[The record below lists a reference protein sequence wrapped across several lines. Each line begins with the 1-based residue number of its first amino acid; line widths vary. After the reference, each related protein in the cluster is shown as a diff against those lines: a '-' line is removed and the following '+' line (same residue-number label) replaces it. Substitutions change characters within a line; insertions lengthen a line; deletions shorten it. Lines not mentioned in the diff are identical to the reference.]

1 MPINEIFAIILWIL
15 IFILIIGFGFYLFSY
30 FKYKKNVEKT
40 KEKFKI
46 YNNYQKKYSNYNV
59 DYLVKN
65 ISIDHPEIKT
75 YTIREAFDNWNA
87 KQKKW
92 LELIVNATE
101 IAQTMSINKLNN
113 ILKKIDKVE
122 KKMIIFGD
130 SINNIFNNSL
140 KMSESKNFKAK
151 VLPLNEALEE
161 FYNYLSKQKIYD
173 EQNFKNIQEYKHKV
187 DTQMKYLYKSLNK
200 QNQRLIEL
208 LNNYADKL
216 INYYQFLVT
225 INHFSS
231 LENKISEL
239 IKNGNYNSDFS
250 VELQRHANI
259 FKKISNDITSMTK
272 DSINPTWLF
281 IDVMNNKLNKNNLSK
296 ETKEWYKNNYLQIEK
311 LIKSVV
317 SIYEVYNKFK
327 NSKNKIFQA
336 INLNEWY
343 QISEKIFQSYNEI
356 TKIKN
361 SSYVIENKQE
371 ILIENYINILN
382 LLNQWILLSNRICVD
397 ISSQFNYQL
406 LINNQKISLL
416 NAIEFFDQNNID
428 TKLNL
433 MNLKQKLNSIHFPY
447 SNLEKQIINNVSQS
461 VLKINDKLYKSE
473 SIKMLA
479 IELRKHQLLNT
490 NQKYL
495 DQSIQINELY
505 DQNKY
510 FDYIEKYI
518 STFK

>member
-1 MPINEIFAIILWIL
+1 MPINQIFAIILWIL

-40 KEKFKI
+40 KQKFNI

-173 EQNFKNIQEYKHKV
+173 EQNFKNIQEYKRKV
-187 DTQMKYLYKSLNK
+187 DTQMKYLYNSLNK
-200 QNQRLIEL
+200 PNQRFIEL

-239 IKNGNYNSDFS
+239 IKNGNN
-250 VELQRHANI
+250 
-259 FKKISNDITSMTK
+259 
-272 DSINPTWLF
+272 
-281 IDVMNNKLNKNNLSK
+281 
-296 ETKEWYKNNYLQIEK
+296 
-311 LIKSVV
+311 
-317 SIYEVYNKFK
+317 
-327 NSKNKIFQA
+327 
-336 INLNEWY
+336 
-343 QISEKIFQSYNEI
+343 
-356 TKIKN
+356 
-361 SSYVIENKQE
+361 
-371 ILIENYINILN
+371 
-382 LLNQWILLSNRICVD
+382 
-397 ISSQFNYQL
+397 
-406 LINNQKISLL
+406 
-416 NAIEFFDQNNID
+416 
-428 TKLNL
+428 
-433 MNLKQKLNSIHFPY
+433 
-447 SNLEKQIINNVSQS
+447 
-461 VLKINDKLYKSE
+461 
-473 SIKMLA
+473 
-479 IELRKHQLLNT
+479 
-490 NQKYL
+490 
-495 DQSIQINELY
+495 
-505 DQNKY
+505 
-510 FDYIEKYI
+510 
-518 STFK
+518 

>member
-15 IFILIIGFGFYLFSY
+15 IFILLIGFGFYLFSY

-40 KEKFKI
+40 KQKFNI

-140 KMSESKNFKAK
+140 KMSESRNFKAK

-173 EQNFKNIQEYKHKV
+173 EQNFKNIQEYKRKV
-187 DTQMKYLYKSLNK
+187 DTQMKYLYNSLNK
-200 QNQRLIEL
+200 PNQRFIEL

-259 FKKISNDITSMTK
+259 FKKISNDITSMNK

-336 INLNEWY
+336 INLNEW
-343 QISEKIFQSYNEI
+343 
-356 TKIKN
+356 
-361 SSYVIENKQE
+361 
-371 ILIENYINILN
+371 
-382 LLNQWILLSNRICVD
+382 
-397 ISSQFNYQL
+397 
-406 LINNQKISLL
+406 
-416 NAIEFFDQNNID
+416 
-428 TKLNL
+428 
-433 MNLKQKLNSIHFPY
+433 
-447 SNLEKQIINNVSQS
+447 
-461 VLKINDKLYKSE
+461 
-473 SIKMLA
+473 
-479 IELRKHQLLNT
+479 
-490 NQKYL
+490 
-495 DQSIQINELY
+495 
-505 DQNKY
+505 
-510 FDYIEKYI
+510 
-518 STFK
+518 

>member
-1 MPINEIFAIILWIL
+1 MTINEIFATILWI
-15 IFILIIGFGFYLFSY
+15 FISILAIAFGFYLYSY

-40 KEKFKI
+40 KEKFNI

-75 YTIREAFDNWNA
+75 YTIRESFDNWKA
-87 KQKKW
+87 KQKRW

-113 ILKKIDKVE
+113 LLKKIDKVE
-122 KKMIIFGD
+122 KKMVIFGD

-140 KMSESKNFKAK
+140 KVSESKNFKAK
-151 VLPLNEALEE
+151 VLTLNEALEE

-173 EQNFKNIQEYKHKV
+173 EVNFKNIQEYKRKV
-187 DTQMKYLYKSLNK
+187 DTQMKYLYNSLNK
-200 QNQRLIEL
+200 PNQRFIEL

-231 LENKISEL
+231 LENKISDL
-239 IKNGNYNSDFS
+239 IKKGNYNSDFS
-250 VELQRHANI
+250 VELQRHTNI
-259 FKKISNDITSMTK
+259 FKKISNDITSMEK
-272 DSINPTWLF
+272 NNINPTWLF

-296 ETKEWYKNNYLQIEK
+296 ETKEWYRNNHSQIEK

-327 NSKNKIFQA
+327 NSKNKIFSV
-336 INLNEWY
+336 ININEWY
-343 QISEKIFQSYNEI
+343 QISEKIFKSYNEI
-356 TKIKN
+356 AQVKN
-361 SSYVIENKQE
+361 SSYVIEDKEQ

-382 LLNQWILLSNRICVD
+382 LLNQWILLSNKICVD

-406 LINNQKISLL
+406 LINNQKINLL
-416 NAIEFFDQNNID
+416 NAIQFFDKNNID

-433 MNLKQKLNSIHFPY
+433 ANLKQKLNSIHFPY
-447 SNLEKQIINNVSQS
+447 SNLDKQIINNVCQS
-461 VLKINDKLYKSE
+461 ITKINDKLYKAKSL
-473 SIKMLA
+473 KMLA
-479 IELRKHQLLNT
+479 KELRKYQSLNT

-495 DQSIQINELY
+495 DHANQINELY

-510 FDYIEKYI
+510 FEYIEKYI
-518 STFK
+518 STYK